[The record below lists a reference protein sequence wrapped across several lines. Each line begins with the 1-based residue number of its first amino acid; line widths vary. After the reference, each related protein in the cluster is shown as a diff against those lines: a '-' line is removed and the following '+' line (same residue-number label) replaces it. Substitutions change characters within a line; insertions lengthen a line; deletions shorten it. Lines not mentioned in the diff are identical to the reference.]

1 MCLGG
6 LWPWHWPS
14 AASTARAGWWLWP
27 RRCIS
32 TAGLPPGTARCGT
45 WSTTSPR
52 CPRACGWRKT
62 NRSASRTTWC
72 APSSR
77 PSSSAATTSTTAGC
91 RWPASARSTW
101 LRGWVLRGAHRI
113 ACPTLVVN
121 AREDE
126 LTSLRSADF
135 LDSAVPDVRKVVVEN
150 SYHMICVDNDREQVV
165 SSVLEFLGF
174 DPAQAR
180 RPSRARVEV
189 PMSEEAVA
197 AVVNEYLQ
205 ALTSGHFEAIFPLLE
220 PGVRWRHHGEH
231 PLAGS
236 YDDRDAV
243 IGMFARLQALA
254 GKSVRIA
261 VTAPPRIEGSTA
273 EIDLEAASVM
283 DGEARHSQGTQTL
296 RMRNGRISAVTFR
309 PSDSTVAAAEALPAP
324 AG

>member
-1 MCLGG
+1 
-6 LWPWHWPS
+6 
-14 AASTARAGWWLWP
+14 
-27 RRCIS
+27 
-32 TAGLPPGTARCGT
+32 
-45 WSTTSPR
+45 
-52 CPRACGWRKT
+52 
-62 NRSASRTTWC
+62 
-72 APSSR
+72 
-77 PSSSAATTSTTAGC
+77 
-91 RWPASARSTW
+91 
-101 LRGWVLRGAHRI
+101 
-113 ACPTLVVN
+113 
-121 AREDE
+121 
-126 LTSLRSADF
+126 
-135 LDSAVPDVRKVVVEN
+135 
-150 SYHMICVDNDREQVV
+150 
-165 SSVLEFLGF
+165 
-174 DPAQAR
+174 
-180 RPSRARVEV
+180 
-189 PMSEEAVA
+189 MSEEAVA